1 MTVNFKSHWENVYQL
16 KNENEVSWYQEV
28 PSKSLDLISSLNLT
42 TDSKI
47 IDVGAGESRLVD
59 NLLSLGFKN
68 ITVLDISS
76 KSIEKT
82 KQRLGKKSKLV
93 KWVVCDI
100 VDFIPDES
108 FDLWH
113 DRAAFHFFTEKI
125 RIKKYVDLVNNS
137 VNSQGNLIISTFS
150 TNGPLKCSGL
160 QISQYNKNSI
170 SKVFKEKFK
179 HLYSET
185 SIHQTPFYTNQEF
198 IFNIFQNIN

>member
-1 MTVNFKSHWENVYQL
+1 MTVNFKSHWENVYQS

-28 PSKSLDLISSLNLT
+28 PSKSLDLINSLNLRK
-42 TDSKI
+42 DSKI

-68 ITVLDISS
+68 VTVLDISS

-93 KWVVCDI
+93 NWVVSDI
-100 VDFIPDES
+100 VDFIPDKS

-113 DRAAFHFFTEKI
+113 DRAAFHFLTDKI
-125 RIKKYVDLVNNS
+125 SIKKYVDLVNNS
-137 VNSQGNLIISTFS
+137 VNSQGNLIVSTFS

-170 SKVFKEKFK
+170 SELFKEEFK
-179 HLYSET
+179 LSYSET
-185 SIHQTPFYTNQEF
+185 SVHQTPFNTNQEF
-198 IFNIFQNIN
+198 IFNIFSKY

>member
-1 MTVNFKSHWENVYQL
+1 MSINYKDHWENVYQS
-16 KNENEVSWYQEV
+16 KSENQVSWYQKT
-28 PSKSLDLISSLNLT
+28 PLKSIDLINSLNLARE
-42 TDSKI
+42 SRI

-59 NLLSLGFKN
+59 NLLILGFKN

-76 KSIEKT
+76 ESIEKT

-93 KWVVCDI
+93 KWVVSDI

-113 DRAAFHFFTEKI
+113 DRAAFHFLTKKT
-125 RIKKYVDLVNNS
+125 RINKYVDLVNNS

-170 SKVFKEKFK
+170 SELFKEEFK
-179 HLYSET
+179 LSYSET
-185 SIHQTPFYTNQEF
+185 SVHQTPFNTNQEF
-198 IFNIFQNIN
+198 IFNIFSKY

>member
-1 MTVNFKSHWENVYQL
+1 MTVNFKSHWENVYQS

-28 PSKSLDLISSLNLT
+28 PSKSLDLINSLNLRK
-42 TDSKI
+42 DSKI

-68 ITVLDISS
+68 VTVLDISS

-93 KWVVCDI
+93 NWVVSDI
-100 VDFIPDES
+100 VDFIPEKS

-113 DRAAFHFFTEKI
+113 DRATFHFLTDKM

-137 VNSQGNLIISTFS
+137 VNSQGNLIVSTFS

-170 SKVFKEKFK
+170 SELFKEEFK
-179 HLYSET
+179 LSYSET
-185 SIHQTPFYTNQEF
+185 SVHQTPFNTNQEF
-198 IFNIFQNIN
+198 IFNIFSKY

>member
-1 MTVNFKSHWENVYQL
+1 MTVNFKSHWENVYQS

-28 PSKSLDLISSLNLT
+28 PSKSLDLINSLNLRK
-42 TDSKI
+42 DSKI

-68 ITVLDISS
+68 VTVLDISS

-93 KWVVCDI
+93 NWVVSDI
-100 VDFIPDES
+100 VDFIPEKS

-113 DRAAFHFFTEKI
+113 DRAAFHFLTDKI
-125 RIKKYVDLVNNS
+125 SIKKYVDLVNNS
-137 VNSQGNLIISTFS
+137 VNSQGNLIVSTFS

-170 SKVFKEKFK
+170 SELFKEEFK
-179 HLYSET
+179 LSYSET
-185 SIHQTPFYTNQEF
+185 SVHQTPFNTNQEF
-198 IFNIFQNIN
+198 IFNIFSKY

>member
-1 MTVNFKSHWENVYQL
+1 MTVNFKSHWENVYQS

-28 PSKSLDLISSLNLT
+28 PSKSLDLINSLNLRK
-42 TDSKI
+42 DSKI

-68 ITVLDISS
+68 VTVLDISS

-93 KWVVCDI
+93 NWVVSDI
-100 VDFIPDES
+100 VDFIPDKS

-113 DRAAFHFFTEKI
+113 DRAAFHFLTDKT
-125 RIKKYVDLVNNS
+125 RIKKYIDLVNNS
-137 VNSQGNLIISTFS
+137 VNSQGNLIVSTFS
-150 TNGPLKCSGL
+150 INGPLKCSGL

-170 SKVFKEKFK
+170 SELFKEEFK
-179 HLYSET
+179 LSYSET
-185 SIHQTPFYTNQEF
+185 SVHQTPFNTNQEF
-198 IFNIFQNIN
+198 IFNIFSKY

>member
-47 IDVGAGESRLVD
+47 IDVWAGDSRLVD

-82 KQRLGKKSKLV
+82 KQRLVKKSKLV

-113 DRAAFHFFTEKI
+113 DMAAFHFFTEKI

-170 SKVFKEKFK
+170 SELFKEEFK
-179 HLYSET
+179 LSYSET
-185 SIHQTPFYTNQEF
+185 SVHQTPFNTNQEF
-198 IFNIFQNIN
+198 IFNIFSKY

>member
-16 KNENEVSWYQEV
+16 KNENEVSWFQEV
-28 PSKSLDLISSLNLT
+28 PSKSLDLINSLNLT
-42 TDSKI
+42 TESKI

-59 NLLSLGFKN
+59 NLLRLGFKN

-93 KWVVCDI
+93 KWVVSDI
-100 VDFIPDES
+100 IDFIPDES

-113 DRAAFHFFTEKI
+113 DRAAFHFLIQKT
-125 RIKKYVDLVNNS
+125 RINKYVDLVNNS
-137 VNSQGNLIISTFS
+137 VNSQGNLILSTFS

-170 SKVFKEKFK
+170 SELFKEEFK
-179 HLYSET
+179 LSYSET
-185 SIHQTPFYTNQEF
+185 SVHQTPFNTNQEF
-198 IFNIFQNIN
+198 IFNIFSKY

>member
-1 MTVNFKSHWENVYQL
+1 MTVNFKSHWENVYQS
-16 KNENEVSWYQEV
+16 KNENEFSWYQEV
-28 PSKSLDLISSLNLT
+28 PSKSLDLINSLNLRK
-42 TDSKI
+42 DSKI

-68 ITVLDISS
+68 VTVLDISS

-93 KWVVCDI
+93 NWVVSDI
-100 VDFIPDES
+100 VDFIPDKS

-113 DRAAFHFFTEKI
+113 DRAAFHFLTDKI
-125 RIKKYVDLVNNS
+125 SIKKYVDLVNNS
-137 VNSQGNLIISTFS
+137 VNSQGNLIVSTFS

-170 SKVFKEKFK
+170 SELFKEEFK
-179 HLYSET
+179 LSYSET
-185 SIHQTPFYTNQEF
+185 SVHQTPFNTNQEF
-198 IFNIFQNIN
+198 IFNIFSKY

>member
-1 MTVNFKSHWENVYQL
+1 MTVNFKSHWENVYQS

-28 PSKSLDLISSLNLT
+28 PSKSLDLISSLNLRK
-42 TDSKI
+42 DSKI

-59 NLLSLGFKN
+59 NLLNLGFKN

-93 KWVVCDI
+93 KWVVSDI
-100 VDFIPDES
+100 VDFIPDER

-113 DRAAFHFFTEKI
+113 DRAAFHFLTDKI
-125 RIKKYVDLVNNS
+125 WIKKYVDLVNNS

-150 TNGPLKCSGL
+150 VNGPLKCSGL

-170 SKVFKEKFK
+170 SKLFKEEFK
-179 HLYSET
+179 HLYFET
-185 SIHQTPFYTNQEF
+185 SIHQTPFNTNQEF
-198 IFNIFQNIN
+198 IFNIFSKY

>member
-1 MTVNFKSHWENVYQL
+1 MTVNFKSHWENVYQS

-47 IDVGAGESRLVD
+47 IDVWAGESRLVD

-93 KWVVCDI
+93 KWVIYDI

-113 DRAAFHFFTEKI
+113 DRAAFHFLTQKTM
-125 RIKKYVDLVNNS
+125 IKKYVDLVKNS
-137 VNSQGNLIISTFS
+137 VNSQGNLILSTFS

-170 SKVFKEKFK
+170 SELFKEEFK
-179 HLYSET
+179 LSYSET
-185 SIHQTPFYTNQEF
+185 SVHQTPFNTNQEF
-198 IFNIFQNIN
+198 IFNIFSKY

>member
-1 MTVNFKSHWENVYQL
+1 MTVNFKSHWENVYQS

-28 PSKSLDLISSLNLT
+28 PSKSLDLINSLNLRK
-42 TDSKI
+42 DSKI

-68 ITVLDISS
+68 VTVLDISS

-93 KWVVCDI
+93 KWVVSDI

-113 DRAAFHFFTEKI
+113 DRAAFHFLTDKI

-137 VNSQGNLIISTFS
+137 VNSQGNLIVSTFS
-150 TNGPLKCSGL
+150 INGPLKCSGL

-170 SKVFKEKFK
+170 SELFKEEFK
-179 HLYSET
+179 LSYSET
-185 SIHQTPFYTNQEF
+185 SVHQTPFNTNQEF
-198 IFNIFQNIN
+198 IFNIFSKY

>member
-28 PSKSLDLISSLNLT
+28 PSKSLDLINSLNLT
-42 TDSKI
+42 TESKI

-59 NLLSLGFKN
+59 NLLRLGFKN

-93 KWVVCDI
+93 KWIVSDI

-113 DRAAFHFFTEKI
+113 DRAAFHFLTQKTWI
-125 RIKKYVDLVNNS
+125 NKYVDLVNNS
-137 VNSQGNLIISTFS
+137 VNSKGNLILSTFS

-170 SKVFKEKFK
+170 SELFKEEFK
-179 HLYSET
+179 LSYSET
-185 SIHQTPFYTNQEF
+185 SVHQTPFNTNQEF
-198 IFNIFQNIN
+198 IFNIFSKY

>member
-1 MTVNFKSHWENVYQL
+1 M
-16 KNENEVSWYQEV
+16 
-28 PSKSLDLISSLNLT
+28 
-42 TDSKI
+42 
-47 IDVGAGESRLVD
+47 R
-59 NLLSLGFKN
+59 LGFKN

-93 KWVVCDI
+93 KWIVSDI

-113 DRAAFHFFTEKI
+113 DRAAFHFLTQKT
-125 RIKKYVDLVNNS
+125 RINKYVDLVKNS
-137 VNSQGNLIISTFS
+137 VNSQGNLILSTFS

-170 SKVFKEKFK
+170 SELFKEEFK
-179 HLYSET
+179 LSYSET
-185 SIHQTPFYTNQEF
+185 SVHQTPFNTNQEF
-198 IFNIFQNIN
+198 IFNIFSKY

>member
-1 MTVNFKSHWENVYQL
+1 MTVNFKSHWENVYQS

-28 PSKSLDLISSLNLT
+28 PSKSLDLINSLNLRK
-42 TDSKI
+42 DSKI

-68 ITVLDISS
+68 VTVLDISS

-93 KWVVCDI
+93 NWVVSDI
-100 VDFIPDES
+100 VDFIPDKS

-113 DRAAFHFFTEKI
+113 DRAAFHFLTDKI
-125 RIKKYVDLVNNS
+125 SIKKYVDLVNNS
-137 VNSQGNLIISTFS
+137 VNSQGNLIVSTFS
-150 TNGPLKCSGL
+150 INGPLKCSGL

-170 SKVFKEKFK
+170 SELFKEEFK
-179 HLYSET
+179 LSYSET
-185 SIHQTPFYTNQEF
+185 SVHQTPFNTNQEF
-198 IFNIFQNIN
+198 IFNIFSKY

>member
-28 PSKSLDLISSLNLT
+28 PSKSLDLINSLNLT
-42 TDSKI
+42 TESKI

-59 NLLSLGFKN
+59 NLLRLGFKN

-82 KQRLGKKSKLV
+82 KQRLGEKSKLV
-93 KWVVCDI
+93 KWVVSDI
-100 VDFIPDES
+100 VDYIPDES

-113 DRAAFHFFTEKI
+113 DRAAFHFLIQKT
-125 RIKKYVDLVNNS
+125 RINKYVDLVNNS

-170 SKVFKEKFK
+170 SELFKEEFK
-179 HLYSET
+179 LSYSET
-185 SIHQTPFYTNQEF
+185 SVHQTPFNTNQEF
-198 IFNIFQNIN
+198 IFNIFSKY

>member
-28 PSKSLDLISSLNLT
+28 PSKSLDLINSLNLT
-42 TDSKI
+42 TESKI

-59 NLLSLGFKN
+59 NLLRLGFKN

-93 KWVVCDI
+93 KWVVSDI
-100 VDFIPDES
+100 IDFIPDES

-113 DRAAFHFFTEKI
+113 DRAAFHFLTQKT
-125 RIKKYVDLVNNS
+125 RINKYVDLVNNS
-137 VNSQGNLIISTFS
+137 VNSQGNLILSTFS

-170 SKVFKEKFK
+170 SELFKEKFK
-179 HLYSET
+179 LSYSET
-185 SIHQTPFYTNQEF
+185 SVHQTPFNTNQEF
-198 IFNIFQNIN
+198 IFNIFSKY

>member
-28 PSKSLDLISSLNLT
+28 PSKSLDLINSLNLT
-42 TDSKI
+42 TESKI

-59 NLLSLGFKN
+59 NLLRLGFKN

-82 KQRLGKKSKLV
+82 KQRLGEKSKLV
-93 KWVVCDI
+93 KWVVSDI
-100 VDFIPDES
+100 VDYIPDES

-113 DRAAFHFFTEKI
+113 DRAAFHFLIQKT
-125 RIKKYVDLVNNS
+125 RINKYVDLVNNS
-137 VNSQGNLIISTFS
+137 VNSQGNLILSTFS

-170 SKVFKEKFK
+170 SKLFKEEFK
-179 HLYSET
+179 LSYSET
-185 SIHQTPFYTNQEF
+185 SVHQTPFNTNQEF
-198 IFNIFQNIN
+198 IFNIFSKY